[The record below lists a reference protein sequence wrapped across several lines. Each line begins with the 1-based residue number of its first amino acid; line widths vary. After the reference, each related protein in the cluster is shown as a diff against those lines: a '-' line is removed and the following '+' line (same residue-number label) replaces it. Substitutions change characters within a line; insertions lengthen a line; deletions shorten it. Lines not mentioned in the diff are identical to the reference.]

1 MIFFLY
7 SFLYFLILF
16 FLFPKEFF
24 KRKKNKRLVW
34 LKEKLGF
41 IYEPLFKE
49 KRPIIWVHAVSVGET
64 LAIAPLIKELSK
76 RYNIVLTTITDT
88 GREIAEKRFAGLPVK
103 IYYLPFDLKGPI
115 LRFLKR
121 AKPQALLIA
130 ETEIWPNLIKVSSEH
145 IPVSLIN
152 GRLSEK
158 SFKNYR
164 LFKFFF
170 DSLLNRLSFL
180 ALQEEIYAERFKAL
194 GVKEEKIKVV
204 GNLKFD
210 LEIPYR
216 EFKELEN
223 LPSPIIIAGSTHS
236 PEEELILKTF
246 LKVLSKG
253 SLILVPRH
261 PQRFKEVENLIL
273 NLLTSLKEE
282 VEFYLYS
289 ALKEKNP
296 FFSKER
302 VVLLFDEMGLL
313 GSLYRIGD
321 IAIIGG
327 SFIPHGG
334 QNPLE
339 AIYWKK
345 AVVTGPYM
353 NNFPFVQEFL
363 KEGAILQTNERGLEK
378 TLRELVE
385 NEELRKKIG
394 EKAYQLLE
402 KKKGATAKTLTLI
415 NSLFQN

>member
-16 FLFPKEFF
+16 FLFPKEFL
-24 KRKKNKRLVW
+24 KRKKDRRLIW

-41 IYEPLFKE
+41 INEPDFKD

-76 RYNIVLTTITDT
+76 KYNLVLTTITDT
-88 GREIAEKRFAGLPVK
+88 GREIAEKRFEGLPVM

-115 LRFLKR
+115 LGFIKR
-121 AKPQALLIA
+121 AKPEALLIA
-130 ETEIWPNLIKVSSEH
+130 ETEIWPNLIKVSSER
-145 IPVSLIN
+145 IPVALIN

-158 SFKNYR
+158 SFKKYR
-164 LFKFFF
+164 LLKFFF
-170 DSLLNRLSFL
+170 ASLLNKLSFL

-216 EFKELEN
+216 EFKELQN
-223 LPSPIIIAGSTHS
+223 LPPPIIIAGSTHS
-236 PEEELILKTF
+236 TEEELILKAF
-246 LKVLSKG
+246 LKAIPKG
-253 SLILVPRH
+253 SLILAPRH

-273 NLLTSLKEE
+273 NLLTSLGEK

-289 ALKEKNP
+289 ALKERP
-296 FFSKER
+296 SLFSKER
-302 VVLLFDEMGLL
+302 VIILFDKMGLL

-345 AVVTGPYM
+345 TVITGPYM

-363 KEGAILQTNERGLEK
+363 REGAILQTNERGLEK

-385 NEELRKKIG
+385 SEELKKKIG

-415 NSLFQN
+415 HSLF